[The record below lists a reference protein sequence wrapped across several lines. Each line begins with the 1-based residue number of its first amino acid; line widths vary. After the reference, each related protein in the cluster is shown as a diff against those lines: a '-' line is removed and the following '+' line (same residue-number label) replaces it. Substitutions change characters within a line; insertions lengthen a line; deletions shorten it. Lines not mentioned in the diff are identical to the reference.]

1 MGSTGPRDTVNG
13 GAPSTWVDWGPV
25 GLGRLCVD
33 RPIAHQRGIPRRTQY
48 ASPYPAV
55 AQLEN
60 VAFFGNF
67 SVLGSR
73 KNTVTNPLTLEK
85 NASEASS
92 PASGASGP
100 RGVEGAQP
108 PAKI

>member
-1 MGSTGPRDTVNG
+1 M
-13 GAPSTWVDWGPV
+13 
-25 GLGRLCVD
+25 D

-67 SVLGSR
+67 SVLGREKEKKEKKEKKKRKKKEKKRKRKREGKEREKSLVDTSCGRPSR
-73 KNTVTNPLTLEK
+73 RRHNNYTTITNTITTK
-85 NASEASS
+85 F
-92 PASGASGP
+92 
-100 RGVEGAQP
+100 
-108 PAKI
+108 